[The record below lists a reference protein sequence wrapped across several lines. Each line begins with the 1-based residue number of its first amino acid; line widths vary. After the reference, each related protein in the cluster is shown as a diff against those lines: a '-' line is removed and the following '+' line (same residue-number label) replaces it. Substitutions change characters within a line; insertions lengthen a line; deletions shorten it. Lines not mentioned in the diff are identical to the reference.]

1 MTTLNLHREIAF
13 KTFRGFRA
21 KNFSISTTCLWWRET
36 FLIILPRAEAR
47 GYHIVAPMELL
58 FSKSDFPVNLQERYS
73 FKKNTSYTSDF
84 IFGKFKNTKMSSS
97 TTQTLKIPAPI
108 MESEFKRILLK
119 YNFTEDKAEKIAQIY
134 TVNSVEGVYTHGVN
148 RFAKFIKYVI
158 DGYIKP
164 DKEPVCSHRAGAM
177 EQWNGQLGP
186 GPLNALVCTD
196 RAIELA
202 SQQGMGCVAIANT
215 NHWMRGG
222 TYGWRAAKQ
231 GCAFIGWTNTIKNMP
246 AWGGIDAKLGN
257 NPLVIAVPYQQ
268 EAIVLD
274 MAMSQFSYGALD
286 LHVLRNQLLPV
297 PGGYD
302 KNGVLSTDPAAIRDS
317 ERTLPIGYWK
327 GSGLSLLLDILAALL
342 SGGFPVVDISKQNV
356 ENNLSQVFIAINLA
370 KLKNFNSIPAL
381 LQHIIDDYHQSI
393 TDKNSRILYPGER
406 VLSVREENMK
416 NGIPVIQKVWDDI
429 MAL

>member
-1 MTTLNLHREIAF
+1 MSADTTI
-13 KTFRGFRA
+13 
-21 KNFSISTTCLWWRET
+21 
-36 FLIILPRAEAR
+36 
-47 GYHIVAPMELL
+47 
-58 FSKSDFPVNLQERYS
+58 
-73 FKKNTSYTSDF
+73 
-84 IFGKFKNTKMSSS
+84 
-97 TTQTLKIPAPI
+97 QTLKISASA

-119 YNFTEDKAEKIAQIY
+119 YGFSDVKAKACAHIY
-134 TVNSVEGVYTHGVN
+134 TVNSLEGVYTHGVN
-148 RFAKFIKYVI
+148 RFAKFIKYVV
-158 DGYIKP
+158 DGHIIP
-164 DKEPVCSHRAGAM
+164 DKEPVCIHRAGAL

-202 SQQGMGCVAIANT
+202 SQHGLGCVAIANT

-231 GCAFIGWTNTIKNMP
+231 GYAFIGWTNTIKNMP
-246 AWGGIDAKLGN
+246 AWGGINAKLGN
-257 NPLVIAVPYQQ
+257 NPFVIAIPYQQ

-286 LHVLRNQLLPV
+286 LHVLRNQQLPV

-302 KNGVLSTDPAAIRDS
+302 KNGVLTTDPASIRDS

-327 GSGLSLLLDILAALL
+327 GSGLSLLLDMLAAIL
-342 SGGFPVVDISKQNV
+342 SGGFPVVEISKQNV
-356 ENNLSQVFIAINLA
+356 ENNLSQVFIAVNLS
-370 KLKNFNSIPAL
+370 KVKNNNAIPEL
-381 LQHIIDDYHQSI
+381 LQQIIDDYHQSI
-393 TDKNSRILYPGER
+393 PDKNSKILYPGER
-406 VLSVREENMK
+406 VLSVREENSK

>member
-1 MTTLNLHREIAF
+1 M
-13 KTFRGFRA
+13 
-21 KNFSISTTCLWWRET
+21 
-36 FLIILPRAEAR
+36 P
-47 GYHIVAPMELL
+47 
-58 FSKSDFPVNLQERYS
+58 
-73 FKKNTSYTSDF
+73 
-84 IFGKFKNTKMSSS
+84 SS
-97 TTQTLKIPAPI
+97 TTTQTVKISATA
-108 MESEFKRILLK
+108 MKSEFKRILQQH
-119 YNFTEDKAEKIAQIY
+119 NFTEDKSEKIAQIY
-134 TVNSVEGVYTHGVN
+134 TDNSLEGVYTHGVN
-148 RFAKFIKYVI
+148 RFSKFIKYVI
-158 DGYIKP
+158 DGHIKP
-164 DKEPVCSHRAGAM
+164 DSEPVCIHRAGAL

-186 GPLNALVCTD
+186 GPLNALACTD

-202 SQQGMGCVAIANT
+202 AHQGIGCVAIANT

-231 GCAFIGWTNTIKNMP
+231 GFAFIGWTNTIKNMP

-257 NPLVIAVPYQQ
+257 NPLVIAVPYQG

-286 LHVLRNQLLPV
+286 LHVLRNQQLPV

-302 KNGVLSTDPAAIRDS
+302 KNGTLSTDPAAIRDS
-317 ERTLPIGYWK
+317 ERTLPVGYWK
-327 GSGLSLLLDILAALL
+327 GSGLSLLLDILAAML

-356 ENNLSQVFIAINLA
+356 ENNLSQVFIAIDLS
-370 KLKNFNSIPAL
+370 KLNNFNSIPAL

-393 TDKNSRILYPGER
+393 PEKNSKVLYPGER
-406 VLSVREENMK
+406 VLSVREENTK

>member
-1 MTTLNLHREIAF
+1 
-13 KTFRGFRA
+13 
-21 KNFSISTTCLWWRET
+21 
-36 FLIILPRAEAR
+36 
-47 GYHIVAPMELL
+47 V
-58 FSKSDFPVNLQERYS
+58 
-73 FKKNTSYTSDF
+73 
-84 IFGKFKNTKMSSS
+84 
-97 TTQTLKIPAPI
+97 
-108 MESEFKRILLK
+108 
-119 YNFTEDKAEKIAQIY
+119 
-134 TVNSVEGVYTHGVN
+134 
-148 RFAKFIKYVI
+148 
-158 DGYIKP
+158 
-164 DKEPVCSHRAGAM
+164 

-202 SQQGMGCVAIANT
+202 NEQGMGCVAIANT

-286 LHVLRNQLLPV
+286 LHVLRNQQLPV

-317 ERTLPIGYWK
+317 ERTLPVGYWK

-370 KLKNFNSIPAL
+370 KLKNFNSIPTL

-393 TDKNSRILYPGER
+393 PDKNSKVLYPGER
-406 VLSVREENMK
+406 VLSVREEHLM
-416 NGIPVIQKVWDDI
+416 NGIPVIQKVWDDV